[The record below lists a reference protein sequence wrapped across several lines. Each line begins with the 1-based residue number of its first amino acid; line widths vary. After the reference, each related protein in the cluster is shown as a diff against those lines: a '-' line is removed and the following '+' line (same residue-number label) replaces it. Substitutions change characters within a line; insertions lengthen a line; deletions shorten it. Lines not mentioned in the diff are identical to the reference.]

1 MDGFEQARMGRA
13 AAGRVTLRAWLA
25 LLAVMVYAMVL
36 VGGATRLTDSGLS
49 ITEWDPISGA
59 LPPLGDAAWHAE
71 FEKYRQTAEYQ
82 MHPRANPQRREKREG
97 RSGKLKGRTQEIQRL
112 IGRSLRAALD
122 LDALG
127 SRMITVDC
135 DVLEADGGTRTAS
148 VTAGFVAVAMALYK
162 QGLARVMHDQVAAI
176 SVGLVKGEV
185 CVDLDYIED
194 SGAHVDMNIVATRGG
209 RLIEVQGTSEAEPI
223 ERAQFDALLNA
234 GLDSMKELCAM
245 QQQALEAADMSL
257 APLLKA

>member
-1 MDGFEQARMGRA
+1 MARHDKRNHSQLRPIDIEVGFHKNAEGSVLYR
-13 AAGRVTLRAWLA
+13 AGRTVVLCTASLENEVPKWMEDQNRGWL
-25 LLAVMVYAMVL
+25 
-36 VGGATRLTDSGLS
+36 
-49 ITEWDPISGA
+49 
-59 LPPLGDAAWHAE
+59 
-71 FEKYRQTAEYQ
+71 TAEYQ